1 MGWPKTAHPSFLG
14 TQQHRNSG
22 FCLWTWSL
30 VTVGLSKGDLGLCF
44 VFCSGLY
51 PTKCK
56 NDEQFSADFL
66 EAVLAS
72 CRVAGEHGGG
82 WVPRFGRECVVWRVC
97 SSVGGVSSHNL
108 IWGTPRRPTQAPT
121 YSPFGFQKCQLY
133 HPSLRVHHIFP
144 QLPVR
149 RQHTRVC
156 NTSMWVVF
164 SGQLFLL
171 TVHTG
176 CWGREQKLVDIA
188 ATAFGHWN
196 PLPGGSGVLCTYQQ
210 LTELLCI
217 LLSLF
222 ANEGTYI
229 ISLFE

>member
-14 TQQHRNSG
+14 TQQHRNAG

-30 VTVGLSKGDLGLCF
+30 VTVGLSEGDLGLCF

-72 CRVAGEHGGG
+72 CRIAGEHGGG

-108 IWGTPRRPTQAPT
+108 IWGTPRRPTQAPK
-121 YSPFGFQKCQLY
+121 YSPLDFRNVSFSI
-133 HPSLRVHHIFP
+133 HPYVSI
-144 QLPVR
+144 
-149 RQHTRVC
+149 
-156 NTSMWVVF
+156 TSF
-164 SGQLFLL
+164 HNFL
-171 TVHTG
+171 
-176 CWGREQKLVDIA
+176 W
-188 ATAFGHWN
+188 
-196 PLPGGSGVLCTYQQ
+196 GGSTQESITPPCGWFSLASFSSWLYILGGGV
-210 LTELLCI
+210 E
-217 LLSLF
+217 
-222 ANEGTYI
+222 NRR
-229 ISLFE
+229 